1 MADLASDPDPKGN
14 TPNETG
20 RAPCQGSTASTPRWV
35 KVFGTAMVG
44 LVLLFVALHLTGHG
58 FGSHTPVPGGARL
71 P

>member
-1 MADLASDPDPKGN
+1 MANLASNPTPKGG
-14 TPNETG
+14 THNETA

-35 KVFGTAMVG
+35 KVFGAVMVA

-58 FGSHTPVPGGARL
+58 FGSHTPLPRGARQ